1 MKIALLTISDE
12 SFREIAD
19 RTLPSMRRYADTFG
33 LEFLNIPPGLSDRP
47 PAWGKIHRIREVLRS
62 GFDHCFY
69 VDADTIFVRFDADI
83 RDHVT
88 PAKDLHLCWHSS
100 DNSESYA
107 AIQGHFN
114 TGVMLWRNCAW
125 SIDFLDEIWRQTDFI
140 HHMWWE
146 QAALLHLL
154 GYRKALGQATDE
166 PDSARAAHL
175 GHLPVDWNA
184 VVGYT
189 AAPDPIIRHFAG
201 RPKTRRLADLDRELA
216 FQPMRETL
224 SPQARHVLARQLN
237 LMAHQAQQAEEQVL
251 QAQEISQQALQ
262 HMRSAQDAA
271 EQAAHRTTAAEGR
284 AQDAAHQMRITKGEA
299 EEAAQRMRGAQR
311 EAETAAQEMR
321 IAHGRAEEAT
331 QQARIA
337 EGRAEQATRQAGIA
351 EERVKEAERQ
361 TEVARGETQQAL
373 AEHDALLRSPARL
386 ASAWWHAVRSKFG
399 VRT

>member
-12 SFREIAD
+12 NFRDVAD

-33 LEFLNIPPGLSDRP
+33 LEFLNMPPGLSDRP

-62 GFDHCFY
+62 GFDYCFC

-83 RDHVT
+83 RDHIT
-88 PAKDLHLCWHSS
+88 PAKDLHLCWHSP

-125 SIDFLDEIWRQTDFI
+125 SFDFLDEIWRQTDFI

-146 QAALLHLL
+146 QAAALHLL
-154 GYRKALGQATDE
+154 GYRRALGQAADE
-166 PDSARAAHL
+166 PDPARAAHV
-175 GHLPVDWNA
+175 GRLPVDWNA
-184 VVGYT
+184 VVGCT

-224 SPQARHVLARQLN
+224 SPEARHVLARQLN

-251 QAQEISQQALQ
+251 QAEEVSHQALQ
-262 HMRSAQDAA
+262 HMRNAQGDAQ
-271 EQAAHRTTAAEGR
+271 QAMHRIAAAEGQ
-284 AQDAAHQMRITKGEA
+284 AQDAAHQMRIAQGQA
-299 EEAAQRMRGAQR
+299 EEAGHQMRVARR

-321 IAHGRAEEAT
+321 IAQGRAEEAT
-331 QQARIA
+331 QH
-337 EGRAEQATRQAGIA
+337 AGIA

-361 TEVARGETQQAL
+361 AEVARGETQQAL

-386 ASAWWHAVRSKFG
+386 ASAWWHAVRGRFG
-399 VRT
+399 VGA